1 MPFNNLTLG
10 LLWTGRGCPD
20 SGRLR
25 CSGRVGGVQSECK
38 FEGKDWFDSV
48 FGSKARDSPCLWMS

>member
-1 MPFNNLTLG
+1 MPFNNLTLA

-48 FGSKARDSPCLWMS
+48 LGALSVLI